1 MPQGNN
7 MDCKVWPLFKLIAK
21 ILTHLNVTK
30 MRTWMYK
37 YPSDILQGTEKSF
50 LHPRWCKKSPFSAY
64 SSWVVWFGWSSCTS
78 FTLLM
83 IANGTVPHW
92 QGHSFCWL
100 CYHTH
105 LLTSCTLQNRWPSLS
120 LSITGMLF
128 CLSWN
133 YKSFHPVKIFAFH
146 ALAGFQKP
154 KLGIPESST
163 NLIWLSGLY
172 PLWANLSPADTHF
185 SPRVCLS
192 PESYIWM
199 LVKHIR
205 NFCASLKLA
214 LGNWC
219 TQQNTVLHSGMF
231 WLPILLLKGNQK

>member
-92 QGHSFCWL
+92 QGQFLLAVLPHS
-100 CYHTH
+100 
-105 LLTSCTLQNRWPSLS
+105 SLDF
-120 LSITGMLF
+120 LYPAEQM
-128 CLSWN
+128 
-133 YKSFHPVKIFAFH
+133 
-146 ALAGFQKP
+146 ALAEPQYNRHVVLFK
-154 KLGIPESST
+154 
-163 NLIWLSGLY
+163 
-172 PLWANLSPADTHF
+172 
-185 SPRVCLS
+185 
-192 PESYIWM
+192 
-199 LVKHIR
+199 
-205 NFCASLKLA
+205 LKLQVIPSSENICISCA
-214 LGNWC
+214 C
-219 TQQNTVLHSGMF
+219 R
-231 WLPILLLKGNQK
+231 LPEA